1 MYCRYGTTD
10 KCTPESCRCTT
21 LGTPSSRWKRLRN
34 TTCCTKGKRF
44 HSACLNFFSS
54 FVWNLFAFF
63 YLFSVRSRII
73 LYKSDHMQ
81 TIKMNKYELERESM
95 ENDLISHRSHS
106 IQPFSTIDFLLLLM
120 MFLYVFFCREK
131 MRLHSIIIFARDS
144 INLSKW
150 KQES

>member
-1 MYCRYGTTD
+1 
-10 KCTPESCRCTT
+10 
-21 LGTPSSRWKRLRN
+21 
-34 TTCCTKGKRF
+34 
-44 HSACLNFFSS
+44 
-54 FVWNLFAFF
+54 
-63 YLFSVRSRII
+63 
-73 LYKSDHMQ
+73 MQ

-144 INLSKW
+144 INLSK
-150 KQES
+150 